1 MSDGKKKSGSKDLS
15 SLPPLLPP
23 NLYSKTIVIK
33 DGIGDNDIKHIEY
46 PLELRNQDYLRRIF
60 QFMRP
65 AIHALYHAVTVDD
78 AEYNGITVIEVIN
91 GIPITTMEY
100 IKHLGKNQ
108 NHLEGYGEFLDKLPH
123 FIQEHYN
130 WMLDAIK
137 LIEFGNLVADYDFLN
152 NDDDNDA
159 ADDEEGKGE
168 EDAVKGQKVDDNESN
183 KNKDADDDN
192 ENQKK
197 KTLKK
202 DKISESKIRSALGN
216 ATAFVSVVGEKFD
229 LNYVLD
235 NLNTLRAQYNA
246 HAQYKRERLDT
257 LMSLDGKQTSRA
269 DRPTVN
275 PDGSLTFHYKYDF
288 DKNGILYYI
297 GTEGLTTEYTNP
309 TEGKRVIVKRS
320 SDGSGLVE
328 NFVGRKG
335 VYTSTDYREQSQPWF
350 QVDLGQ
356 FRRIYPIKYT
366 IRHGSAMGWLRM
378 ENWRLEGSMDGKR
391 WFTLR
396 RHTNEDKIPSNIGF
410 ASYTFDIEERMVRK
424 TRYFRVT
431 QTKPN
436 EGQHDLGKGKFKHNT
451 LFLSGFEVYG
461 RLVEK

>member
-1 MSDGKKKSGSKDLS
+1 
-15 SLPPLLPP
+15 
-23 NLYSKTIVIK
+23 
-33 DGIGDNDIKHIEY
+33 
-46 PLELRNQDYLRRIF
+46 
-60 QFMRP
+60 
-65 AIHALYHAVTVDD
+65 
-78 AEYNGITVIEVIN
+78 
-91 GIPITTMEY
+91 
-100 IKHLGKNQ
+100 
-108 NHLEGYGEFLDKLPH
+108 
-123 FIQEHYN
+123 
-130 WMLDAIK
+130 
-137 LIEFGNLVADYDFLN
+137 
-152 NDDDNDA
+152 
-159 ADDEEGKGE
+159 
-168 EDAVKGQKVDDNESN
+168 
-183 KNKDADDDN
+183 
-192 ENQKK
+192 
-197 KTLKK
+197 
-202 DKISESKIRSALGN
+202 
-216 ATAFVSVVGEKFD
+216 
-229 LNYVLD
+229 
-235 NLNTLRAQYNA
+235 
-246 HAQYKRERLDT
+246 
-257 LMSLDGKQTSRA
+257 MSLDGKQTSRA

-350 QVDLGQ
+350 QVDFGQ